1 MQQQQPQQRN
11 PINPVIKKIK
21 AYLGYQGFSIFK
33 DTLTVEEQHALRKEL
48 TVGAYI
54 PKSPIQPTPFPIYR
68 ESPLKLYVPRYF
80 GLEKW
85 AVIQVESKISP
96 GHAISLKFM
105 GDLRDYQQVIVEKY
119 LKAARN
125 SGIGGAAI
133 GGGGLLDVDPGK
145 GKTVM
150 ALKIIE
156 CLATKTL
163 VVVHKSFLS
172 NQWKERIEQFL
183 PGARVGII
191 QGQLID
197 TDNKDI
203 VIAMVQSL
211 SMKEYPQSTFES
223 FGLTI
228 FDECFTYETCIHT
241 SDGVLKI
248 GQLYEKWKKCRRN
261 EDNGGTEV
269 QLPKILSYNR
279 HENVFEYKKLTHA
292 WKKEREDLLLIKAS
306 KRVIRCTPEHKIL
319 TVGNGYVE
327 ANKLKCGDL
336 LLCKY
341 DARHIDCIIAP
352 SLNQD
357 QLQIVYG
364 SYLGDGNISQ
374 TVLKRH
380 RLRWL
385 HGERQRS
392 YCQWKANMFGNG
404 NRTDNVNNLTCVKN
418 NGFSKKNAYS
428 YTTKIFDLDF
438 DLSSTISSCENVVCD
453 AILQKID
460 ERGLA
465 IWFMDDAS
473 VQKNKSGE
481 VNSIRFNTQSFSY
494 DSQTKIMNALK
505 SKFDICCNIH
515 KCASSKASKKYKEYN
530 YLMMNKENSQKLINI
545 VKKYIHD
552 DFSYKLN
559 NSDIGDDDKNDCSKY
574 AWNNKFENWGTI
586 PVTSIE
592 KIKNKG
598 YGRCKTPNVYDIEVE
613 GNHNFVLA
621 SSVDKYS
628 DSVNKSYKSS
638 LYVDGIVVS
647 NCHHM
652 GAEVFSRCMMKVT
665 TTYTLGLS
673 GTMQR
678 KDGLSK
684 VFKMFLGDVVHKE
697 KAESD
702 HCVLVKGINYV
713 VDDDEFN
720 EVEYDY
726 RGNPKFSTMISKLCN
741 YNRRSEFIVEVVI
754 KELQHNADQQIMIL
768 AHNKSLIQYLFK
780 AIEHRKIAT
789 VGYYLGGM
797 KEADLKASE
806 SKKIIIATYAMA
818 SEGLD
823 IKTLTTLIMATPK
836 TDVCQSVGR
845 ILRVKHTTPIVIDIV
860 DAHDLFKNQWQ
871 KRKSYYKKQNYR
883 IIVTDSGLYH
893 SNETN
898 GCWTTAYNPK
908 KIKGAGAVV
917 AIATGTA
924 GDDEDDSDDDDD
936 TGALTKYNSNRKQP
950 ILSGKCFL

>member
-1 MQQQQPQQRN
+1 MQEQQQPQPQQRNPIN

-21 AYLGYQGFSIFK
+21 AYLGYQGYSIFK

-85 AVIQVESKISP
+85 AGIQVESKISP

-119 LKAARN
+119 LKVVRN
-125 SGIGGAAI
+125 SGI

-150 ALKIIE
+150 ALKIIDS
-156 CLATKTL
+156 LAVKTL

-228 FDECFTYETCIHT
+228 FDE
-241 SDGVLKI
+241 
-248 GQLYEKWKKCRRN
+248 
-261 EDNGGTEV
+261 
-269 QLPKILSYNR
+269 
-279 HENVFEYKKLTHA
+279 
-292 WKKEREDLLLIKAS
+292 
-306 KRVIRCTPEHKIL
+306 
-319 TVGNGYVE
+319 
-327 ANKLKCGDL
+327 
-336 LLCKY
+336 
-341 DARHIDCIIAP
+341 
-352 SLNQD
+352 
-357 QLQIVYG
+357 
-364 SYLGDGNISQ
+364 
-374 TVLKRH
+374 
-380 RLRWL
+380 
-385 HGERQRS
+385 
-392 YCQWKANMFGNG
+392 
-404 NRTDNVNNLTCVKN
+404 
-418 NGFSKKNAYS
+418 
-428 YTTKIFDLDF
+428 
-438 DLSSTISSCENVVCD
+438 
-453 AILQKID
+453 
-460 ERGLA
+460 
-465 IWFMDDAS
+465 
-473 VQKNKSGE
+473 
-481 VNSIRFNTQSFSY
+481 
-494 DSQTKIMNALK
+494 
-505 SKFDICCNIH
+505 
-515 KCASSKASKKYKEYN
+515 
-530 YLMMNKENSQKLINI
+530 
-545 VKKYIHD
+545 
-552 DFSYKLN
+552 
-559 NSDIGDDDKNDCSKY
+559 
-574 AWNNKFENWGTI
+574 
-586 PVTSIE
+586 
-592 KIKNKG
+592 
-598 YGRCKTPNVYDIEVE
+598 
-613 GNHNFVLA
+613 
-621 SSVDKYS
+621 
-628 DSVNKSYKSS
+628 
-638 LYVDGIVVS
+638 
-647 NCHHM
+647 CHHM

-768 AHNKSLIQYLFK
+768 AHNKSLLQYLFK

-797 KEADLKASE
+797 KESDLKASE
-806 SKKIIIATYAMA
+806 SKKIIIATYAFA

-836 TDVCQSVGR
+836 SEICQVTGR
-845 ILRVKHTTPIVIDIV
+845 ILRVKHAKPVVIDIV

-908 KIKGAGAVV
+908 PNKSIQ
-917 AIATGTA
+917 TPLMN
-924 GDDEDDSDDDDD
+924 DDNNDEDDVTNDV
-936 TGALTKYNSNRKQP
+936 TNRKQP
-950 ILSGKCFL
+950 LLNRTCFL

>member
-1 MQQQQPQQRN
+1 MQEKQQQQQQQQHVN
-11 PINPVIKKIK
+11 PMIKRLKS
-21 AYLGYQGFSIFK
+21 YLGYQGYSIFK

-80 GLEKW
+80 GLERW
-85 AVIQVESKISP
+85 AGIQVESKISP

-125 SGIGGAAI
+125 VGI

-156 CLATKTL
+156 SLSTKTL

-183 PGARVGII
+183 PGARVGTI
-191 QGQLID
+191 QGQVID

-228 FDECFTYETCIHT
+228 FDE
-241 SDGVLKI
+241 
-248 GQLYEKWKKCRRN
+248 
-261 EDNGGTEV
+261 
-269 QLPKILSYNR
+269 
-279 HENVFEYKKLTHA
+279 
-292 WKKEREDLLLIKAS
+292 
-306 KRVIRCTPEHKIL
+306 
-319 TVGNGYVE
+319 
-327 ANKLKCGDL
+327 
-336 LLCKY
+336 
-341 DARHIDCIIAP
+341 
-352 SLNQD
+352 
-357 QLQIVYG
+357 
-364 SYLGDGNISQ
+364 
-374 TVLKRH
+374 
-380 RLRWL
+380 
-385 HGERQRS
+385 
-392 YCQWKANMFGNG
+392 
-404 NRTDNVNNLTCVKN
+404 
-418 NGFSKKNAYS
+418 
-428 YTTKIFDLDF
+428 
-438 DLSSTISSCENVVCD
+438 
-453 AILQKID
+453 
-460 ERGLA
+460 
-465 IWFMDDAS
+465 
-473 VQKNKSGE
+473 
-481 VNSIRFNTQSFSY
+481 
-494 DSQTKIMNALK
+494 
-505 SKFDICCNIH
+505 
-515 KCASSKASKKYKEYN
+515 
-530 YLMMNKENSQKLINI
+530 
-545 VKKYIHD
+545 
-552 DFSYKLN
+552 
-559 NSDIGDDDKNDCSKY
+559 
-574 AWNNKFENWGTI
+574 
-586 PVTSIE
+586 
-592 KIKNKG
+592 
-598 YGRCKTPNVYDIEVE
+598 
-613 GNHNFVLA
+613 
-621 SSVDKYS
+621 
-628 DSVNKSYKSS
+628 
-638 LYVDGIVVS
+638 
-647 NCHHM
+647 CHHM

-741 YNRRSEFIVEVVI
+741 YNRRSEFIVEVVT

-797 KEADLKASE
+797 KEVDLKASE

-845 ILRVKHTTPIVIDIV
+845 ILRVKHTTPVVIDIV

-883 IIVTDSGLYH
+883 IIMTDSGLYH
-893 SNETN
+893 SNEKN
-898 GCWTTAYNPK
+898 GCWTTAYNPTK
-908 KIKGAGAVV
+908 MKGAVAVV
-917 AIATGTA
+917 STGISSS
-924 GDDEDDSDDDDD
+924 SDDDGDAG
-936 TGALTKYNSNRKQP
+936 TVTKYNSNRKQP

>member
-1 MQQQQPQQRN
+1 MQEQQQQPQQQPQQRN

-21 AYLGYQGFSIFK
+21 AYLGYQGYSIFK

-85 AVIQVESKISP
+85 AGVQVESKIST

-150 ALKIIE
+150 ALKIIDS
-156 CLATKTL
+156 LAVKTL

-261 EDNGGTEV
+261 EDGGGTEV

-279 HENVFEYKKLTHA
+279 DENVFEYKKLTHA

-319 TVGNGYVE
+319 TVGSGYVE
-327 ANKLKCGDL
+327 ANKLKYGDL
-336 LLCKY
+336 LLCK
-341 DARHIDCIIAP
+341 C
-352 SLNQD
+352 
-357 QLQIVYG
+357 
-364 SYLGDGNISQ
+364 
-374 TVLKRH
+374 
-380 RLRWL
+380 
-385 HGERQRS
+385 E
-392 YCQWKANMFGNG
+392 
-404 NRTDNVNNLTCVKN
+404 
-418 NGFSKKNAYS
+418 
-428 YTTKIFDLDF
+428 TT
-438 DLSSTISSCENVVCD
+438 
-453 AILQKID
+453 
-460 ERGLA
+460 
-465 IWFMDDAS
+465 
-473 VQKNKSGE
+473 
-481 VNSIRFNTQSFSY
+481 
-494 DSQTKIMNALK
+494 
-505 SKFDICCNIH
+505 H
-515 KCASSKASKKYKEYN
+515 KDK
-530 YLMMNKENSQKLINI
+530 
-545 VKKYIHD
+545 
-552 DFSYKLN
+552 
-559 NSDIGDDDKNDCSKY
+559 DKNI
-574 AWNNKFENWGTI
+574 AFEKSGTI

-592 KIKNKG
+592 HEKNE
-598 YGRCKTPNVYDIEVE
+598 CVNNSVYDIEVE
-613 GNHNFVLA
+613 DNHNFVIA
-621 SSVDKYS
+621 
-628 DSVNKSYKSS
+628 DSCC
-638 LYVDGIVVS
+638 DTGGIVVS

-754 KELQHNADQQIMIL
+754 KELQHNSDQQIMIL

-797 KEADLKASE
+797 KESDLKASE
-806 SKKIIIATYAMA
+806 SKKIIIATYAFA

-836 TDVCQSVGR
+836 SEICQVTGR
-845 ILRVKHTTPIVIDIV
+845 ILRVKHAKPVVIDIV

-883 IIVTDSGLYH
+883 IIITENSLYE
-893 SNETN
+893 SDDKK

-908 KIKGAGAVV
+908 PNKSIQ
-917 AIATGTA
+917 TPLMN
-924 GDDEDDSDDDDD
+924 DDNNDEDDVTNDV
-936 TGALTKYNSNRKQP
+936 TNRKQP
-950 ILSGKCFL
+950 LLNRTCFL

>member
-1 MQQQQPQQRN
+1 MTATT
-11 PINPVIKKIK
+11 KIK
-21 AYLGYQGFSIFK
+21 AYLGYQGYSIFK
-33 DTLTVEEQHALRKEL
+33 ETLTVEEQHVLRKEL
-48 TVGAYI
+48 MVSAYI

-85 AVIQVESKISP
+85 SGVQVESKIAR
-96 GHAISLKFM
+96 GHEINLKFN
-105 GDLRDYQQVIVEKY
+105 GELREYQQVIVEKY
-119 LKAARN
+119 LNVALKNAVT
-125 SGIGGAAI
+125 

-156 CLATKTL
+156 RLSTKTL

-183 PGARVGII
+183 PGARVGTI
-191 QGQLID
+191 QGQVID

-261 EDNGGTEV
+261 EDGGGTEV
-269 QLPKILSYNR
+269 QLPDILSYNR
-279 HENVFEYKKLTHA
+279 DKNVFEYKKLTHA

-352 SLNQD
+352 ALNQD

-374 TVLKRH
+374 TVLKRY
-380 RLRWL
+380 RLRWI
-385 HGERQRS
+385 HGERQHS

-404 NRTDNVNNLTCVKN
+404 NRTDNVNHLTCVEN

-505 SKFDICCNIH
+505 SKFDICCN
-515 KCASSKASKKYKEYN
+515 

-559 NSDIGDDDKNDCSKY
+559 NSDIDDDDKNDCSKY

-697 KAESD
+697 KAESE

-713 VDDDEFN
+713 IDDDEFN

-741 YNRRSEFIVEVVI
+741 YNRRSEFIVEVVV
-754 KELQHNADQQIMIL
+754 KELQHNTDQQIMIL

-845 ILRVKHTTPIVIDIV
+845 ILRVKHTTPVVIDIV
-860 DAHDLFKNQWQ
+860 DAHDLFENQWQ

-883 IIVTDSGLYH
+883 IIMTDSGLYH
-893 SNETN
+893 SNEKN
-898 GCWTTAYNPK
+898 GCWTTVYNPK
-908 KIKGAGAVV
+908 KMKGVV
-917 AIATGTA
+917 AVATA
-924 GDDEDDSDDDDD
+924 MGDDDDDDDSDDNDD
-936 TGALTKYNSNRKQP
+936 TQGTAAAVAAVTKHNSNRKQP